1 MIDSLIKI
9 STLLQENNTVFVS
22 LSVVLGLVIGSFL
35 NVVTYRLPKMM
46 QREWQN
52 NCLELQGQP
61 ISDIK
66 QYSLV
71 RPRSACPH
79 CGHMISALENIPVIS
94 YVILKG
100 QCRICKAPINPRY
113 LLVEALE
120 YFLASLAGSL
130 ATAIMHYLQ
139 LYLLPHLLHL
149 HLLIL
154 TLNYYLMTLPYHY
167 YG

>member
-113 LLVEALE
+113 LLVEALTGILFGFISWKFG
-120 YFLASLAGSL
+120 YSNNALFA
-130 ATAIMHYLQ
+130 AIFTSALIALTFIDFDTQ
-139 LYLLPHLLHL
+139 LVPDD
-149 HLLIL
+149 I
-154 TLNYYLMTLPYHY
+154 T
-167 YG
+167 